1 MNDYKILKNSYF
13 DSVTLMSTTVSIK
26 KDLDLEELL
35 MFMGT
40 DMNKDMIKSVG
51 LYHQE
56 MDHAEPNDLIIACT
70 LKVENKTWA
79 DDVIKR
85 LSSRKKNTQDQ
96 KISYKSIHQA
106 KESFDANLAVI
117 SVPGIYAAHEAYKA
131 LENNMHVM
139 LFSDNVS
146 IEDEVAL
153 KKLGREK
160 DLLVMGPDCGTAIIN
175 GKGLCFANQ
184 VKKGPIGLVAA
195 SGTGLQE
202 VTVIIDRFHGGITQ
216 AIGVG
221 GRDLSEQV
229 GGIMMLKGID
239 ALDHDPNTQ
248 VIVLISKPPYKSVEE
263 AIMNRLKTIT
273 KPVVV
278 CFLDAKRNETI
289 KDVHFVSTLT
299 EAAIKALNLISIS
312 TPNLTALDEQT
323 KTTIRQD
330 RSKLQPTQTS
340 IKGLFCGG
348 TLTAEA
354 LSVLR
359 PYVSHLT
366 SNVAKKA
373 EEKMKDP
380 MKSEGH
386 ILVDLGD
393 DIFTQGKPHPMIEP
407 SIRNDRI
414 IFEAKQKDTAVILLD
429 FELGI
434 GSHEDPVG
442 ITLEAIKEAN
452 LIAKRNNKT
461 ILFVAYVCG
470 THQDYQGLASAEQRL
485 KEAGVILGKT
495 NAHAAIIA
503 AHLVKEEN
511 HEYSKVI
518 Q

>member
-1 MNDYKILKNSYF
+1 MNDFKILKNSYF

-26 KDLDLEELL
+26 KELNLVELL

-40 DMNKDMIKSVG
+40 DMNKEMIKSVG
-51 LYHQE
+51 LYHVD
-56 MDHAEPNDLIIACT
+56 MDQAEPNDLIIACT
-70 LKVENKTWA
+70 LLEDHKTWA
-79 DDVIKR
+79 EDVIKR
-85 LSSRKKNTQDQ
+85 LSSRKNNNQEKSV
-96 KISYKSIHQA
+96 SYRSIHQA
-106 KESFDANLAVI
+106 KEQLDANLAVI

-139 LFSDNVS
+139 LFSDNVT

-184 VKKGPIGLVAA
+184 VRRGPIGLVAA

-202 VTVIIDRFHGGITQ
+202 VSVIIDRFNGGITQ

-221 GRDLSEQV
+221 GRDLSLEV

-239 ALDHDPNTQ
+239 ALDVDPDTK

-278 CFLDAKRNETI
+278 CFLDAKRDETI
-289 KDVHFVSTLT
+289 KNVHFVSTLT
-299 EAAIKALNLISIS
+299 EAAIKALNLIHIS
-312 TPNLTALDEQT
+312 TPDLTTLDEKT
-323 KTTIRQD
+323 KSTIKHLRT
-330 RSKLQPTQTS
+330 SLKPNQTS

-366 SNVAKKA
+366 SNVAKKV

-380 MKSEGH
+380 LKSAGH

-414 IFEAKQKDTAVILLD
+414 LFEAKQKDTAVILLD

-434 GSHEDPVG
+434 GSHDDPVG
-442 ITLEAIKEAN
+442 VTLEAIKEAQM
-452 LIAKRNNKT
+452 IAKQQDRT
-461 ILFVAYVCG
+461 IIIVAYVCG
-470 THQDYQGLASAEQRL
+470 TYQDYQGLASAEQRL
-485 KEAGVILGKT
+485 KEAGVLLGQT

-503 AHLVKEEN
+503 ANLLKEDT
-511 HEYSKVI
+511 HEHTKAI
-518 Q
+518 

>member
-1 MNDYKILKNSYF
+1 MNDFKILKNSYF

-26 KDLDLEELL
+26 NDMNLSELV

-40 DMNKDMIKSVG
+40 DMNKEMIKSVG
-51 LYHQE
+51 LYHVD
-56 MDHAEPNDLIIACT
+56 MDQAEPNDLIIACT
-70 LKVENKTWA
+70 LNQENKLWA
-79 DDVIKR
+79 DEVIKR
-85 LSSRKKNTQDQ
+85 LSSRKKTTQTQ
-96 KISYKSIHQA
+96 EKVLKTIPQA
-106 KESFDANLAVI
+106 KEQLDANLAVI
-117 SVPGIYAAHEAYKA
+117 SVPGIYAAHEAFKA

-146 IEDEVAL
+146 IEDELAL
-153 KKLGREK
+153 KKLGQAK

-184 VKKGPIGLVAA
+184 VNRGPIGLVAA

-239 ALDHDPNTQ
+239 ALDRDPNTQ
-248 VIVLISKPPYKSVEE
+248 VIVLISKPPHKSVDE
-263 AIMNRLKTIT
+263 AITNRLKTIT

-278 CFLDAKRNETI
+278 CFLDAKSNLSMPGI
-289 KDVHFVSTLT
+289 HFVSTLT
-299 EAAIKALNLISIS
+299 EAAIKALSLCDIQTPSLTTLDQNMLNQISS
-312 TPNLTALDEQT
+312 LRKEFKPNQHA
-323 KTTIRQD
+323 
-330 RSKLQPTQTS
+330 

-348 TLTAEA
+348 TLTAET

-359 PYVSHLT
+359 PFVGHLT
-366 SNVAKKA
+366 SNVAKKP

-380 MKSEGH
+380 LKSEGH
-386 ILVDLGD
+386 NLVDLGD

-407 SIRNDRI
+407 SIRNERI
-414 IFEAKQKDTAVILLD
+414 LLEAKQPETAVILLD

-434 GSHEDPVG
+434 GSHSDPVG
-442 ITLEAIKEAN
+442 VTLPAIEQAYQ
-452 LIAKRNNKT
+452 IAKQQGKK
-461 ILFVAYVCG
+461 IVFVAYVCG
-470 THQDYQGLASAEQRL
+470 TQQDHQGLTSAEERL
-485 KEAGVILGKT
+485 KQAGVILGQT

-503 AHLVKEEN
+503 AHLIQEGS
-511 HEYSKVI
+511 HEHSKTI
-518 Q
+518 